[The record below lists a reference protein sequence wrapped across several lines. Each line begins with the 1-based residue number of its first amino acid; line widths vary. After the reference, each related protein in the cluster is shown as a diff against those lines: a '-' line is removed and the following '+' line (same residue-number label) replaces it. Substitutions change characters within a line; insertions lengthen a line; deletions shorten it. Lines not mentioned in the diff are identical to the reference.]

1 LHGRFDDALPFF
13 TALGEARIPN
23 FEKTRVQE
31 SLKDDTGAP
40 RVLTGTITAARPSCG
55 FIESDSPKMRV
66 FVQMS
71 ELGSIDLKDFLVG
84 FPVAFELTFTMRGP
98 LARNLRSMI

>member
-40 RVLTGTITAARPSCG
+40 RVLTGTITAARPSYG

-71 ELGSIDLKDFLVG
+71 AHSGEGDHAVRR
-84 FPVAFELTFTMRGP
+84 VVTT
-98 LARNLRSMI
+98 